1 MYSSSYIRIL
11 SPIPHSALLAALFFL
26 SFLDSLYC
34 VGTPIFQKPQ
44 EHNVKLTIFPLE
56 NGNITE
62 ERNSRDAEKRSKTR
76 PLSPLAHTL
85 SHTPSLN
92 NSHTLTNTLS
102 HTLFLSHTRSLLHT
116 LYSLFLFSL
125 SGKEKGNYRF
135 PLLAQHSTPI
145 CLPVQID
152 NTQQIFF
159 CSPLSPTP

>member
-1 MYSSSYIRIL
+1 MLYSSSYIRLL

-62 ERNSRDAEKRSKTR
+62 ERNSRDAENRSKTR

-85 SHTPSLN
+85 SHTPSLK

-116 LYSLFLFSL
+116 LSL
-125 SGKEKGNYRF
+125 SFSSLRVERKRETIDF
-135 PLLAQHSTPI
+135 LSWPITPPPSVSLSTLI
-145 CLPVQID
+145 
-152 NTQQIFF
+152 T
-159 CSPLSPTP
+159 LSKYFSAPP